1 MKNIFDVKLN
11 KSVYFD
17 KPKEF
22 ILVKSSAGQVNLSK
36 KETYA
41 VWQKKRRIQGKLVNV
56 FWLQSKYHRGTRHF
70 DFFHKVNDVC
80 MTIEEALQM
89 SKMKRHNYAEQRI
102 LELKT
107 LIKVN
112 ELYLQDSNNFTAHI
126 ESKIFDNYYSKSV
139 KFPILKEI
147 RSTVK

>member
-112 ELYLQDSNNFTAHI
+112 ELYLQDSNNFTPHI
-126 ESKIFDNYYSKSV
+126 ESKVFDNYYSKPV

>member
-17 KPKEF
+17 KPQEF
-22 ILVKSSAGQVNLSK
+22 ILVKCSAGQVTLRK

-56 FWLQSKYHRGTRHF
+56 FWLQSEYHRGTRHF

-80 MTIEEALQM
+80 MTIDEALQL
-89 SKMKRHNYAEQRI
+89 SKMKRLNYAEQRI
-102 LELKT
+102 FELKK

-112 ELYLQDSNNFTAHI
+112 EVYLQDSNNFTAHV
-126 ESKIFDNYYSKSV
+126 ESKEFKSFYSKSV

-147 RSTVK
+147 RSTFE